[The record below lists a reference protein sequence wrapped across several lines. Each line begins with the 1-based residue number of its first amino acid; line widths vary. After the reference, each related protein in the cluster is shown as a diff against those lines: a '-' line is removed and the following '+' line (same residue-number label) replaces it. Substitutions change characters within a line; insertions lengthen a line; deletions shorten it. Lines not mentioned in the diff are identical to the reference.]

1 MAALDD
7 SWRRG
12 YDLIMKDAHW
22 LGRPEMKRDTPCYA
36 IVVAVLVTG
45 SFACSDTSTSFA
57 TLIGC
62 EDSFMLHLT
71 GELPDEFSLAVV
83 GTDGLRFES
92 EISCSLVDCSKKLS
106 WHIPG
111 NPEQITVT
119 VEWADTAVSEVF
131 EPTYA
136 PHNPN
141 GADLPPICTIGGVT
155 MEL

>member
-1 MAALDD
+1 
-7 SWRRG
+7 
-12 YDLIMKDAHW
+12 
-22 LGRPEMKRDTPCYA
+22 
-36 IVVAVLVTG
+36 
-45 SFACSDTSTSFA
+45 
-57 TLIGC
+57 
-62 EDSFMLHLT
+62 MLSLT
-71 GELPDEFSLAVV
+71 GELPAEFSLTVV